1 MMYVII
7 HKGRVILGPLAW
19 AQKYYTDVLK
29 IRHRVEANIPGQAP
43 EEMPYTIDEN
53 TKIHEAVENK
63 AQMDPMVQYYY
74 GPHWDTSADVVVAN
88 YDVVDLPIE
97 SARNNFRALAAH
109 ERYKKEVSGVKVT
122 IQDTEVT
129 IDTTRGERDIFVQK
143 YLLMGEDDTVNW
155 KFPEAW
161 LTLTKQE
168 LGLVVQTGAGY
179 IQGCFDW
186 EKDVND
192 QIDAAET
199 AEELYAIEI
208 EPKKEPRE
216 FGLE

>member
-53 TKIHEAVENK
+53 TKIHKVTENK
-63 AQMDPMVQYYY
+63 PNIDPMIECHY
-74 GPHWDTSADVVVAN
+74 GPLWDMSSDEIVAN
-88 YDVVDLPIE
+88 YEVRAHLIE
-97 SARNNFRALAAH
+97 TARNNFRALAAH
-109 ERYKKEVSGVKVT
+109 ERYKKEIAGVKVT

-143 YLLMGEDDTVNW
+143 YLLMGENDTVNW

-161 LTLTKQE
+161 LTMTKQE
-168 LGLVVQTGAGY
+168 LGLVVQTGAGH

-186 EKDVND
+186 EKDIND
-192 QIDAAET
+192 QIDVAET

-208 EPKKEPRE
+208 EPKKERRE